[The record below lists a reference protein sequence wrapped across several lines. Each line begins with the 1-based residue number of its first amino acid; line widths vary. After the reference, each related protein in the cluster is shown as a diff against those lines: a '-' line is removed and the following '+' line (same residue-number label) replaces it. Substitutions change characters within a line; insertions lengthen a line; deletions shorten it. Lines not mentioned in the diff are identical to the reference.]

1 MRFIK
6 LEFMLNA
13 KTWNLNITS
22 RANTGEVKAIS
33 SVHVDSLLMNPI
45 IIGVTSTSRYV
56 HWPGTLAAVA
66 LALAMSIHWQVAIS
80 GCANAGQYA
89 CTGMSVGPAAMSYAA
104 LPCRGALPLQCNT
117 EQAK

>member
-1 MRFIK
+1 
-6 LEFMLNA
+6 MLNA

-33 SVHVDSLLMNPI
+33 SVQVDSLLMNPI

-56 HWPGTLAAVA
+56 HWHTGRQWQPIA

-117 EQAK
+117 EQLEAK